1 MAEVMK
7 LTTKGGQG
15 YLHNRKALDC
25 VCLFLEL
32 LGNVHNRDKPFFRW
46 LYIYSQK
53 AILKINGAKIK
64 CAFCRFSNPRIGP
77 KFKKNRLAVQGS
89 SR

>member
-32 LGNVHNRDKPFFRW
+32 LGNVHNRDKDGQPF
-46 LYIYSQK
+46 LSLAIYI
-53 AILKINGAKIK
+53 
-64 CAFCRFSNPRIGP
+64 
-77 KFKKNRLAVQGS
+77 
-89 SR
+89 